1 MLGVRTN
8 DDRSWGAR
16 EEHRVSLALL
26 MSINEEMKCRGYP
39 ELRRR
44 ETRKQWYIIP
54 TWIVNRFI
62 ECVTLPLA
70 RWYQELIS
78 STEDGMLGLDRQKLA
93 ILVALILKSSYT
105 SSLLERH
112 PILWEKKN
120 RNHDN
125 IDKPSEYGLGFKETI
140 EKHGFAWLSLK
151 IFDWR
156 NNTFQAGVGD
166 NFPFPVRQVDKLYRV
181 RKQERRT
188 MSNLLQEIDHVI
200 GRLNLLS
207 QSHEDLAA
215 ESFII
220 QWLAMRIIRQY
231 HIDVWT
237 KLFASSYEFKGKDT
251 ERQTQKETEAEEE
264 YDNSSSES
272 RYDEED
278 INARPRKRQR
288 LGSG

>member
-1 MLGVRTN
+1 
-8 DDRSWGAR
+8 
-16 EEHRVSLALL
+16 
-26 MSINEEMKCRGYP
+26 
-39 ELRRR
+39 
-44 ETRKQWYIIP
+44 
-54 TWIVNRFI
+54 
-62 ECVTLPLA
+62 
-70 RWYQELIS
+70 
-78 STEDGMLGLDRQKLA
+78 
-93 ILVALILKSSYT
+93 
-105 SSLLERH
+105 
-112 PILWEKKN
+112 
-120 RNHDN
+120 
-125 IDKPSEYGLGFKETI
+125 
-140 EKHGFAWLSLK
+140 LK

-272 RYDEED
+272 RYDVFHP
-278 INARPRKRQR
+278 ASHRPVA
-288 LGSG
+288 L